1 MVLIKNKVKM
11 EKKVSFKK
19 KQGKRGKKEKK
30 EVKSHQIKGF
40 GHA

>member
-1 MVLIKNKVKM
+1 M